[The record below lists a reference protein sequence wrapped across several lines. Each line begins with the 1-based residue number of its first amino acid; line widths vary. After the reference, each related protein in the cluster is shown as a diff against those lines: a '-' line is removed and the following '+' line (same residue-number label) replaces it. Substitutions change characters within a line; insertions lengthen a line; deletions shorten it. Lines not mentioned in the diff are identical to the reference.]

1 MRHDDASDSGPLAG
15 KVVLITGGA
24 RRVGAQLVR
33 RLHAAG
39 ANVLI
44 HYRASGEDAERLQ
57 AELQAVRPDSVQLL
71 QADLL
76 AHDQLLT
83 LAERAVAHWGHLDV
97 LINNAS
103 AFYPTPVGTV
113 SAQQWEELLGS
124 NLRAPFFLAQA
135 LAPTLTARRG
145 AIVNIVDVYAQ
156 RPKPGFAVYS
166 IAKAGLAMVTKAL
179 AVELAPAV
187 RVNGVAPGAIM
198 WPEHDADGC
207 GPHGSL
213 EKTALRRQGDAAAV
227 ADAVYFL
234 IAEADYVTGHIIPV
248 DGGRLLYI

>member
-1 MRHDDASDSGPLAG
+1 MAHDDAISSDPLAG
-15 KVVLITGGA
+15 KVCLITGGA
-24 RRVGAQLVR
+24 RRIGAQLVR

-39 ANVLI
+39 AKVLI
-44 HYRASGEDAERLQ
+44 HYRTSGTDAERLQ

-76 AHDQLLT
+76 AHDEVLT
-83 LAERAVAHWGHLDV
+83 LAKRAVAQWGRLDV

-103 AFYPTPVGTV
+103 TFYPTPIGEV
-113 SAQQWEELLGS
+113 SAQQWEELLSS
-124 NLRAPFFLAQA
+124 NLRAPFFLALA
-135 LAPTLTARRG
+135 LSPALTARQG
-145 AIVNIVDVYAQ
+145 TIVNIVDVYAE

-179 AVELAPAV
+179 AVELGPAV
-187 RVNGVAPGAIM
+187 RVNGVAPGAVM
-198 WPEHDADGC
+198 WPEHDADRP
-207 GPHGSL
+207 GPHRSL
-213 EKTALRRQGDAAAV
+213 PKTALRRKGDAAAV

-234 IAEADYVTGHIIPV
+234 IAKADYVTGHIIPV